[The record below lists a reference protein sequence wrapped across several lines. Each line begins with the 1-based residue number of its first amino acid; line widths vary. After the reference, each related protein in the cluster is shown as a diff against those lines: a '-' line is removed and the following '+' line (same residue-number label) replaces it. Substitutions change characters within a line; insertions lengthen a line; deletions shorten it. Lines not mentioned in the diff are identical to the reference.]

1 MHDKEISAEDEQV
14 FLMKQ
19 QVWEQTSVLG
29 SGFFRSVLKLHIRKA
44 AKTNLHQSSDLFS
57 DVIMHFSQS
66 SPAVPH

>member
-19 QVWEQTSVLG
+19 QVWEPTVLG
-29 SGFFRSVLKLHIRKA
+29 SGFFGSVLKLHIRKA

-57 DVIMHFSQS
+57 DVIMHLSQS